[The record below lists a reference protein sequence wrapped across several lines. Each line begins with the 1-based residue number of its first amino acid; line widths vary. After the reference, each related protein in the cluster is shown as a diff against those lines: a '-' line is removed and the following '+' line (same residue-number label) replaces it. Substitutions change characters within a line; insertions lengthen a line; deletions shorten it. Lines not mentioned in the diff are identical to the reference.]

1 MKKKANRSDTAM
13 ALLWLLTGISL
24 GLVIMFTGDMD
35 RLFDNGIGSFLI
47 TYGLYILLAVV
58 AGGLQ
63 MVIHESGHQVF
74 GRLSGYRMVSF
85 RVGRWM
91 IARTKGKN
99 VFRKQSVAGTGG
111 QCVMTPPP
119 YDDGNFPYKLYNAGG
134 VLMNLIT
141 VPVFVL
147 LFIGTR
153 RFPVLPT
160 FFAECAVFGLSFAL
174 VNGIPMQTKDIA
186 NDGYNM
192 FHLGDS
198 LSARRSFWTS
208 LKATE
213 VLLDGARVRDVPEEY
228 FFMPSDEELNDPL
241 SCSAAAVMEVKL
253 LDEHRFKEANELCVH
268 LLEGGFNLAG
278 IHRNQ
283 LLCDRITTDLLLKNG
298 RTTQESLSAEELVPL
313 LKKPTQSPTAMRT
326 RYLISLLVERDPAA
340 AEKVREEFEKIAAVY
355 PSKGEMEGERELMRL
370 ADEAFASSV

>member
-1 MKKKANRSDTAM
+1 MKKKANRSDTVIAV
-13 ALLWLLTGISL
+13 LWLLTGISL
-24 GLVIMFTGDMD
+24 GLVIMFTGDME
-35 RLFDNGIGSFLI
+35 RLFDKGVGSFLI
-47 TYGLYILLAVV
+47 MYGLYILLAVV

-63 MVIHESGHQVF
+63 MVIHEGGHLVF
-74 GRLSGYRMVSF
+74 GLLSGYRMVSF

-91 IARTKGKN
+91 IARTEGKN
-99 VFRKQSVAGTGG
+99 VLRKQSVAGTGG

-119 YDDGNFPYKLYNAGG
+119 YDNGNFPYKLYNAGG

-153 RFPVLPT
+153 RLPVLPT
-160 FFAECAVFGLSFAL
+160 LFAESAVFGLSFAL
-174 VNGIPMQTKDIA
+174 VNGIPMQTKEIA

-192 FHLGDS
+192 LHLGDS

-213 VLLDGARVRDVPEEY
+213 VLLNGARVKDVPEE
-228 FFMPSDEELNDPL
+228 FFFLPSDEELKDPL
-241 SCSAAAVMEVKL
+241 SCSAAAVMEVKM
-253 LDEHRFKEANELCVH
+253 LDEHRFEEANALCVH

-283 LLCDRITTDLLLKNG
+283 LLCDRITTDLLLQNG
-298 RTTQESLSAEELVPL
+298 RTTPESLSDEEMVPL

-326 RYLISLLVERDPAA
+326 RYLVSLLVDRDPAA
-340 AEKVREEFEKIAAVY
+340 AEKVRAEFEKIAASY
-355 PSKGEMEGERELMRL
+355 PSKGEMEGERELMHL
-370 ADEAFASSV
+370 ADEVFAALA